1 MRLERPPLP
10 DREYFNIG
18 EASRIAQVPVHT
30 LRYWES
36 SARLL
41 RPIRRESGHRRY
53 TRGDMET
60 IFRIKDL
67 VVHRRMT
74 IAGARRVLLLGRRPQ
89 KPPEGSALARGA
101 SGASAAKL
109 LREVRDGLRELA
121 AELER

>member
-1 MRLERPPLP
+1 MSVERPPLP

-36 SARLL
+36 RARLL

-60 IFRIKDL
+60 IFRVKDL
-67 VVHRRMT
+67 IVHRKMT
-74 IAGARRVLLLGRRPQ
+74 IAGARRTLLSGRRL
-89 KPPEGSALARGA
+89 ERSAAGPADAQAHPGA
-101 SGASAAKL
+101 ATAKL

-121 AELER
+121 AELGK

>member
-60 IFRIKDL
+60 IFRVKDL
-67 VVHRRMT
+67 IVHRKMT
-74 IAGARRVLLLGRRPQ
+74 IAGARRVILLGRRLE
-89 KPPEGSALARGA
+89 KSGEGSSPAQGRPGA
-101 SGASAAKL
+101 AAAKL

>member
-1 MRLERPPLP
+1 MRLESPPLP

-67 VVHRRMT
+67 VVHRKMT
-74 IAGARRVLLLGRRPQ
+74 IAGARRVILLGRRLE
-89 KPPEGSALARGA
+89 KSGEGPAQGRPGA
-101 SGASAAKL
+101 AATKL

-121 AELER
+121 AELDR

>member
-67 VVHRRMT
+67 IVHRKMT
-74 IAGARRVLLLGRRPQ
+74 IAGARRVLLLDRSPR
-89 KPPEGSALARGA
+89 KSAEGP
-101 SGASAAKL
+101 SGARAQMGAATAKL
-109 LREVRDGLRELA
+109 LREVREGLRELA
-121 AELER
+121 AELGR

>member
-18 EASRIAQVPVHT
+18 EAGRIAQVPVHT

-67 VVHRRMT
+67 IVHRKMT
-74 IAGARRVLLLGRRPQ
+74 IAGARRVLLLGRRLERSAEG
-89 KPPEGSALARGA
+89 PPDAQARLGGA
-101 SGASAAKL
+101 SAKL

-121 AELER
+121 AELGS